1 MKSTTSP
8 APHPLKEIAT
18 PDPGALFRE
27 LSSGPGGL
35 NSAEARKQSA
45 ITACIKHKAMFRK
58 DAK

>member
-8 APHPLKEIAT
+8 VQRPLEEIVT
-18 PDPGALFRE
+18 PDPSALFRE

-35 NSAEARKQSA
+35 NSEDARKQLA
-45 ITACIKHKAMFRK
+45 ITAYIKHKAMFRK